1 MASNISRSLHPKITL
16 LVGISL
22 ALLLAAC
29 GGGGDEAPEAVP
41 VVDGGAQ
48 AVGTPVPF
56 APTET
61 PFPGPAP
68 LDMSTFEVGG
78 QTHQVDPSN
87 IPLLQQAGMTWV
99 KFQHKW
105 EPGAAGSDVAGRII
119 DAHNAGFKVL
129 LSVPGPPFPEAID
142 YQAYIDFLTE
152 AATYQPDAIEIWNEM
167 NLDREWPAA
176 DLSAASYVNNML
188 APAYERIK
196 SVDENIMVIS
206 GALAPTGAFPS
217 CPGNAVGQTGCNDD
231 AYIRDMV
238 AAGAEN
244 YLDCAGIHFNA
255 GATSPSA
262 TTGHPGDAGD
272 GFYGWYYQGTF
283 NLYANTFTKPLCFT
297 ELGYVTPEG
306 YGEIADNFAWGRGT
320 TVAQQAQ
327 WLGEN
332 VALARD
338 SGRVRLV
345 VVFNIDFDY
354 YGPDDPQA
362 GYAILRPD
370 GSCPACDAIAAQ
382 VP

>member
-1 MASNISRSLHPKITL
+1 
-16 LVGISL
+16 
-22 ALLLAAC
+22 
-29 GGGGDEAPEAVP
+29 
-41 VVDGGAQ
+41 
-48 AVGTPVPF
+48 
-56 APTET
+56 
-61 PFPGPAP
+61 
-68 LDMSTFEVGG
+68 MSIFEVGG
-78 QTHQVDPSN
+78 QAHQVDASN
-87 IPLLQQAGMTWV
+87 IPLLQQSGMTWV

-105 EPGAAGSDVAGRII
+105 EPGSAGSDVAGRVI

-129 LSVPGPPFPEAID
+129 LSVPGPPFPQTID
-142 YQAYIDFLTE
+142 YQAYIAFLTE

-167 NLDREWPAA
+167 NLDREWPAGE
-176 DLSAASYVNNML
+176 LSATSYVNNML

-196 SVDENIMVIS
+196 SVDDNIMVIS
-206 GALAPTGAFPS
+206 GALAPTGAFAS
-217 CPGNAVGQTGCNDD
+217 CPGEAVGQTGCNDD

-244 YLDCAGIHFNA
+244 FMDCAGIHFNA
-255 GATSPSA
+255 GATPPSA

-272 GFYGWYYQGTF
+272 GFYGWYYTGTF
-283 NLYANTFTKPLCFT
+283 NLYDSVFTKPLCFT

-306 YGEIADNFAWGRGT
+306 YGEIADNFAWGRSN

-338 SGRVRLV
+338 SGQVRLAI
-345 VVFNIDFDY
+345 VFNVDFDY

-370 GSCPACDAIAAQ
+370 GSCPSCDAIAAQ
-382 VP
+382 AR